1 MPADVGRVD
10 SGPRLLLSVDSS
22 VTAGVLL
29 LVGGLGIACWNLV
42 LRRKVRRQATAYQAI
57 AGSLREAEERLRYQA
72 YHDALTDLPNRL
84 LFTEHLLPE
93 LAQARRQS
101 RPLAVLF
108 LDLDNFKVINETLG
122 HAAGDQLLQE
132 VARRL
137 KTGLRESDTVA
148 RVGGDEFS
156 ILLPELSSPVDAAM
170 LAEKLLRL
178 VASPVTLLGRELS
191 VTASV
196 GIALHP
202 SDGNDAESLLQNAD
216 IAMYR
221 AKDMGRNHYQ
231 LSSPA
236 TSASKALE
244 RLSMENSIW
253 RGLQGREFELY
264 YQPQLELQ
272 TEAVECVEAL
282 IRWPRSD
289 GRLTEPSDFV
299 PLAEGSRLIVPLG
312 EWVLRSACSQAKAW
326 QEEGL
331 SWVRVAV
338 NVSVREFQEL
348 DFLSK
353 LEELLR
359 ETRLDPRSLDLEITE
374 SMAMQNVELT
384 LAVLRQLRD
393 IGVGVVLDDF
403 GTGHSSL
410 SYLKLLP
417 VTKVKIDRSFV
428 RDVPRDVGDAA
439 IVSAVIAMA
448 KTLKIKVVAE
458 GVETAEQLDYLKA
471 QGCDEIQ
478 GYFFSRPMPA
488 WSIPGFLTGR
498 GGARPRP
505 GDE

>member
-1 MPADVGRVD
+1 
-10 SGPRLLLSVDSS
+10 LSVDQAA
-22 VTAGVLL
+22 TAAGLL
-29 LVGGLGIACWNLV
+29 LLAGGLGIAWILR
-42 LRRKVRRQATAYQAI
+42 LRRRVRRQAAAYRRI
-57 AGSLREAEERLRYQA
+57 ASTLRETEERLQYQA

-84 LFTEHLLPE
+84 LFSEHLSPE

-108 LDLDNFKVINETLG
+108 LDLDHFKVINDTLG
-122 HAAGDQLLQE
+122 HAVGDQLLKE
-132 VARRL
+132 VAQRL
-137 KTGLRESDTVA
+137 KAGLRESDTVA
-148 RVGGDEFS
+148 RVGGDEFAV
-156 ILLPELSSPVDAAM
+156 LLPELASPADAAM
-170 LAEKLLRL
+170 IAEKLLRL
-178 VASPVTLLGRELS
+178 VASPVTLAGRELS

-202 SDGNDAESLLQNAD
+202 SDGKDVEPLLQSAD
-216 IAMYR
+216 LAMYR
-221 AKDMGRNHYQ
+221 AKEMGRNHYQ
-231 LSSPA
+231 LSSP
-236 TSASKALE
+236 TMNASKALE

-264 YQPQLELQ
+264 YQPQLDLQ

-289 GRLTEPSDFV
+289 GGVTEPSDFV

-326 QEEGL
+326 QDDGL

-353 LEELLR
+353 LDEVLR

-384 LAVLRQLRD
+384 LAVLRQVRE

-417 VTKVKIDRSFV
+417 ITKVKIDRSFV
-428 RDVPRDVGDAA
+428 RDVPRDAGDAA

-458 GVETAEQLDYLKA
+458 GVETPEQLAYLKE
-471 QGCDEIQ
+471 QGCHEIQ
-478 GYFFSRPMPA
+478 GYLFSRPMPA
-488 WSIPGFLTGR
+488 WSVPGFLPGR
-498 GGARPRP
+498 GGARPFP
-505 GDE
+505 GDH